1 MTMRSNT
8 TPIFTSLV
16 LAAAVAFAPSMAH
29 AVPPPEPTANPS
41 QDDLDRAKELFD
53 NGKALYR
60 EGSYEPAIAAFRQ
73 AYARSGDPVLLY
85 NIMLAY
91 DRAGDFEGALEYLE
105 YYRAFAPESER
116 AALSEKEDS
125 LRKRQLRAQTEQKP
139 EEKQPE
145 PAAEAEPEAEPEP
158 APSRDD
164 DMPPPKKDERK
175 LFTAPVWVFTGV
187 AIAGLG
193 AGTGL
198 GVVALNRRSSADD
211 SCVDGQVCSA
221 GAKSDADASRKLALG
236 ADIAFAVGATAGVV
250 AIALIINNAVKRKK
264 GRANTT
270 ALVPVRGGAGL
281 SVRF

>member
-1 MTMRSNT
+1 MRLRT
-8 TPIFTSLV
+8 TPILTSIL
-16 LAAAVAFAPSMAH
+16 LAATVASAPSLAY

-41 QDDLDRAKELFD
+41 QEDLDRAKELFD
-53 NGKALYR
+53 NGKTLYS
-60 EGSYEPAIAAFRQ
+60 EGSYDAAIAAFRQ

-85 NIMLAY
+85 NIMLSY

-125 LRKRQLRAQTEQKP
+125 LRKRQLRSQTEQP
-139 EEKQPE
+139 TEG
-145 PAAEAEPEAEPEP
+145 PAPAPAEAPAEQEPTPVRGDEAPTDEGAP
-158 APSRDD
+158 AT
-164 DMPPPKKDERK
+164 KERK
-175 LFTAPVWVFTGV
+175 IFTAPVWVFTGL

-198 GVVALNRRSSADD
+198 GVVALNRRSDADG
-211 SCVDGQVCSA
+211 SCVGGVCA
-221 GAKSDADASRKLALG
+221 EGAKSDADASRRMAIG
-236 ADIAFAVGATAGVV
+236 ADVAFAVGATAGVV

-264 GRANTT
+264 ARANNT